1 MKESN
6 PERVHM
12 ISILENSRK
21 HNINLQ
27 WQKEFSGF
35 LEPGAEEGID
45 AMGLGNVLSV
55 MFCILIEAMV
65 SQMYVAVKTVIKIS
79 LQWIP
84 IVCKLYHSNVD

>member
-1 MKESN
+1 
-6 PERVHM
+6 M

-21 HNINLQ
+21 HNINYSDRR
-27 WQKEFSGF
+27 EISGF

-65 SQMYVAVKTVIKIS
+65 FQM
-79 LQWIP
+79 
-84 IVCKLYHSNVD
+84 